1 VQVSG
6 QMDDRHGGPSHEQHV
21 NIFLTGVGGQ
31 GIGTLSEV
39 LVRSCLDAGH
49 NVKSVDTHGL
59 AQRGGIV
66 TSHLKIGPKL
76 FTPRI
81 NVGDADMVIGLE
93 MLEAYRGAVNFLK
106 PGGTVVYYDTE
117 YQPIH
122 VRMGRSEYPTHA
134 QFEQI
139 VAAKGGRL
147 IRVFIDDLP
156 DPRMQNIA
164 LLGRVS
170 RLGLI
175 PGVTPEIVEANVAA
189 VVPKAKL
196 EENLAVFHKAAGEE
210 GGHAFQEQQ
219 PESIRK
225 VTGESDD
232 VTAREVGPSAP
243 ANGEDLR
250 PDTGLDKLEQPHGT
264 PVP

>member
-1 VQVSG
+1 VSH
-6 QMDDRHGGPSHEQHV
+6 QEYV

-66 TSHLKIGPKL
+66 TSHLKIGPRL

-81 NVGDADMVIGLE
+81 NAGDADMVIGLE
-93 MLEAYRGAVNFLK
+93 MLEAYRGTVNFLK

-134 QFEQI
+134 QFEEL
-139 VAAKGGRL
+139 VKGRGGRL
-147 IRVFIDDLP
+147 TRVFIEDLP

-175 PGVTPEIVEANVAA
+175 PGVTPEIVEANVIA

-196 EENLAVFHKAAGEE
+196 DENLNVFHRAAGEDVQPGAEHQADSLRSVE
-210 GGHAFQEQQ
+210 G
-219 PESIRK
+219 P
-225 VTGESDD
+225 SDE
-232 VTAREVGPSAP
+232 VTAREEMPSAP
-243 ANGEDLR
+243 PNGENLHPDADVRMEGPFGESRVADL
-250 PDTGLDKLEQPHGT
+250 KE
-264 PVP
+264 

>member
-1 VQVSG
+1 MSG
-6 QMDDRHGGPSHEQHV
+6 AASTQSV

-81 NVGDADMVIGLE
+81 NTGDADMVIGLE
-93 MLEAYRGAVNFLK
+93 MLEAYRGTVNFLK

-134 QFEQI
+134 QFEEL
-139 VAAKGGRL
+139 VKSKGGKL
-147 IRVFIDDLP
+147 IRVFVDDLP

-175 PGVTPEIVEANVAA
+175 PGVTPEIVEANVIA

-196 EENLAVFHKAAGEE
+196 EENLGVFHKAAQDE
-210 GGHAFQEQQ
+210 GSTAPAFQEEQ
-219 PESIRK
+219 SDSLRK
-225 VTGESDD
+225 VEGPSDEI
-232 VTAREVGPSAP
+232 TARELQPSAP
-243 ANGEDLR
+243 ANGENLH
-250 PDTGLDKLEQPHGT
+250 PDADVVMEGPHGESRVADLIE
-264 PVP
+264 PR

>member
-1 VQVSG
+1 MSP
-6 QMDDRHGGPSHEQHV
+6 DTHTEHV

-31 GIGTLSEV
+31 GIGTLAEV

-49 NVKSVDTHGL
+49 NVKGVDTHGL

-81 NVGDADMVIGLE
+81 NPGEADMVIGLE
-93 MLEAYRGAVNFLK
+93 LLEAYRGTVNYLK

-122 VRMGRSEYPTHA
+122 VRMGRSEYPTHT
-134 QFEQI
+134 QFEEL
-139 VAAKGGRL
+139 VKSKGGRL
-147 IRVFIDDLP
+147 IRVFIEDLP

-175 PGVTPEIVEANVAA
+175 PGVTPEIVEANVIA

-196 EENLAVFHKAAGEE
+196 DENLGVFHRAAQEE
-210 GGHAFQEQQ
+210 AGGSFVEEQAD
-219 PESIRK
+219 SLRK
-225 VTGESDD
+225 QNGPSDE
-232 VTAREVGPSAP
+232 VTAREVAPSAP
-243 ANGEDLR
+243 LNGEDLR
-250 PDTGLDKLEQPHGT
+250 PDTSQDTKERPHGAKT
-264 PVP
+264 

>member
-1 VQVSG
+1 VS
-6 QMDDRHGGPSHEQHV
+6 HSEHV

-66 TSHLKIGPKL
+66 TSHLKIGPRL

-81 NVGDADMVIGLE
+81 VAGDADMVIGLE
-93 MLEAYRGAVNFLK
+93 LLEAYRGAVNMLK

-122 VRMGRSEYPTHA
+122 VRMGRGEYPTHT
-134 QFEQI
+134 QFAEV
-139 VAAKGGRL
+139 VAAKNGRL
-147 IRVFIDDLP
+147 IRVYIDDLP

-175 PGVTPEIVEANVAA
+175 PGVTPDIVEANVIA

-196 EENLAVFHKAAGEE
+196 EENLSVFHRAAAEE
-210 GGHAFQEQQ
+210 TGHPFDHSQQ
-219 PESIRK
+219 PDSLRK
-225 VTGESDD
+225 VEGPSDE
-232 VTAREVGPSAP
+232 VTAREVLPSAP
-243 ANGEDLR
+243 ADGEDLR
-250 PDTGLDKLEQPHGT
+250 PDTSLDEQERPHG
-264 PVP
+264 VPT

>member
-1 VQVSG
+1 
-6 QMDDRHGGPSHEQHV
+6 MRCA
-21 NIFLTGVGGQ
+21 
-31 GIGTLSEV
+31 
-39 LVRSCLDAGH
+39 SCLDAGH

-81 NVGDADMVIGLE
+81 NTGDADMVIGLE
-93 MLEAYRGAVNFLK
+93 MLEAYRGAINYLK

-122 VRMGRSEYPTHA
+122 VRMGRAEYPTHE
-134 QFEQI
+134 QFEAL
-139 VAAKGGRL
+139 VKSRGGSL
-147 IRVFIDDLP
+147 IRVFVDDLP

-170 RLGLI
+170 RLKLI
-175 PGVTPEIVEANVAA
+175 PGVTPEIVEANVRA

-196 EENLAVFHKAAGEE
+196 AENLGVFHKAAGDDP
-210 GGHAFQEQQ
+210 HVVQSSDL
-219 PESIRK
+219 PDSLRK
-225 VTGESDD
+225 TRAS
-232 VTAREVGPSAP
+232 AEVPRASAP
-243 ANGEDLR
+243 SEPLRENCTPADVDGRPHANRGADLIEPR
-250 PDTGLDKLEQPHGT
+250 NC
-264 PVP
+264 